1 MPERGTP
8 IAPGGRRYFPICV
21 KILCWLLANF
31 ALLGLAAAA
40 LARFQF
46 QFSPE
51 SLLEGR
57 IGERLERTGAIIAS
71 ELQHTPQTDWNSL
84 LSCFAEYSHL
94 KTGLLQADGKI
105 LAGEQFPIPAEVR
118 GRMLGLS
125 RCCRPSAGDGSEHT
139 EKGCAHRFM
148 VRAGNPE
155 RTWVGVL
162 LPPSQPVST
171 ITEPVFLLFC
181 CESLLRSG
189 FLLDWTPWVGSVLAV
204 TACSI
209 LFWTP
214 LVRGIARSVHQMT
227 NAAAQIALGRFK
239 VRVEEERS
247 DDLGRLGASINH
259 MAARLDTLVSGQKR
273 FLGDIAHELCSPLA
287 RMEMALG
294 VLEQRGDASNAS
306 YLQDVREE
314 VRHMSNLLN
323 ELLSFTKS
331 EIGPKPRIQ
340 TVVVAEA
347 VAAAVQIENPPAD
360 ALRLELPSDL
370 SVRADPALL
379 ERALCNLVRNA
390 LRYAAHAGPIR
401 ITAVPAGKTVEIRVS
416 DSGPGVPEDCM
427 PHLFEPFYRPEPH
440 RNRASGGT
448 GLGLAIVRSC
458 IQSCG
463 GTVRAQNLSPSGLE
477 VTLALP
483 TGS

>member
-1 MPERGTP
+1 
-8 IAPGGRRYFPICV
+8 
-21 KILCWLLANF
+21 
-31 ALLGLAAAA
+31 
-40 LARFQF
+40 
-46 QFSPE
+46 
-51 SLLEGR
+51 
-57 IGERLERTGAIIAS
+57 
-71 ELQHTPQTDWNSL
+71 
-84 LSCFAEYSHL
+84 
-94 KTGLLQADGKI
+94 
-105 LAGEQFPIPAEVR
+105 
-118 GRMLGLS
+118 
-125 RCCRPSAGDGSEHT
+125 
-139 EKGCAHRFM
+139 
-148 VRAGNPE
+148 
-155 RTWVGVL
+155 
-162 LPPSQPVST
+162 
-171 ITEPVFLLFC
+171 
-181 CESLLRSG
+181 
-189 FLLDWTPWVGSVLAV
+189 
-204 TACSI
+204 
-209 LFWTP
+209 
-214 LVRGIARSVHQMT
+214 
-227 NAAAQIALGRFK
+227 
-239 VRVEEERS
+239 
-247 DDLGRLGASINH
+247 
-259 MAARLDTLVSGQKR
+259 
-273 FLGDIAHELCSPLA
+273 
-287 RMEMALG
+287 
-294 VLEQRGDASNAS
+294 
-306 YLQDVREE
+306 
-314 VRHMSNLLN
+314 MSNLLN

-340 TVVVAEA
+340 TVVVTEA